1 MAIQFKYLP
10 QELVRVLESH
20 KITEDDLFNYQGDLY
35 VGCKSRTQADLI
47 KNSGS
52 WKSCSSIFIPQEGSD
67 MEKYKT
73 AVDIGWGALAYD
85 FSIRHPNSPEAIK

>member
-1 MAIQFKYLP
+1 
-10 QELVRVLESH
+10 
-20 KITEDDLFNYQGDLY
+20 
-35 VGCKSRTQADLI
+35 
-47 KNSGS
+47 
-52 WKSCSSIFIPQEGSD
+52 

>member
-1 MAIQFKYLP
+1 MAIPFKYLP

-35 VGCKSRTQADLI
+35 VGCKYKSQALLI

-52 WKSCSSIFIPQEGSD
+52 WKSCSDTFVPQKGSD
-67 MEKYKT
+67 MEKYPV
-73 AVDIGWGALAYD
+73 AIDIGWAALAYD
-85 FSIRHPNSPEAIK
+85 FSIKHPNSPEAIK